1 MFFFDPMYFLF
12 MLPPILFVLYAQ
24 SRVSSSFKKYSKV
37 ANMRGVTGGQA
48 AQVLLRANKL
58 SSIGIEGTR
67 GKLTDHYDP
76 RHKVLRLSREVY
88 NNPSVAA
95 LGIVAHE
102 VGHAVQD
109 NIGYIPLRMRSALVP
124 VANLGTRL
132 GYIFIILG
140 IILYLF
146 SGFGLDIAWI
156 GVFLFAGVV
165 LFSLVTLPVEY
176 NASSRARQMLRSSGL
191 VSAQE
196 YEAASTVLSAAAL
209 TYVAAMLQALATL
222 FYFVFALLGMGR
234 Q

>member
-12 MLPPILFVLYAQ
+12 MLPPLLFVLYAQ
-24 SRVSSSFKKYSKV
+24 SKVSSRFKRYSKV
-37 ANMRGVTGGQA
+37 ANMRRVTGGQA

-58 SSIGIEGTR
+58 SSVGIEGTR

-156 GVFLFAGVV
+156 GVFLFAGAV

-196 YEAASTVLSAAAL
+196 YEAASAVLSAAAL